1 MSLASGGCADWKRWQ
16 GPDNWDTAGIV
27 EFPLLFSYFLSYDWI
42 FVAGQ
47 GAFGNM
53 CRGGH
58 MYAPTKTWRR
68 WHRKININQKRYAVV
83 SALAA
88 SALPALVMAR
98 GHRIESVPEVPLV
111 VDDAVQSIT
120 KTKAAIELLSAIGA
134 AADVEKA
141 RASKNLRRGKGKM
154 RNRRY
159 VARRGP
165 LVVTDGS
172 AEIARAFRN
181 IPGVEVANV
190 ESLNLL
196 QLAPGGH
203 LGRFIVWTKSAF
215 AKLDEIF
222 GTLETESAVKKG
234 YKLPR
239 NIMSNPDLARLIN
252 SDEVQSVVAPPK
264 EGGRRSSLKKNPL
277 RNLGA
282 LLKLNP
288 AAKAER
294 RATLLTSETARANKA
309 REERL
314 KAARAARS
322 EVKKTSKGFL
332 KKMITDAD
340 YVGEDYDVF
349 SKWLGS
355 SE

>member
-1 MSLASGGCADWKRWQ
+1 MICTWEASPVVLAH
-16 GPDNWDTAGIV
+16 V
-27 EFPLLFSYFLSYDWI
+27 LLLPFLHYTHLYPVAVH
-42 FVAGQ
+42 FAGQ

-98 GHRIESVPEVPLV
+98 GHRIEDLPEVPLV
-111 VDDAVQSIT
+111 VDDAVESVT
-120 KTKAAIELLSAIGA
+120 KTKEALKVLAAVGA
-134 AADVEKA
+134 MPDVEKA
-141 RASKNLRRGKGKM
+141 KKSKNLRRGKGKM

-165 LVVTDGS
+165 LLVYGGAPEV
-172 AEIARAFRN
+172 ERAFRN
-181 IPGVEVANV
+181 IPGVEVAHV
-190 ESLNLL
+190 DRLNLL

-203 LGRFIVWTKSAF
+203 LGRFIIWTRSAF
-215 AKLDEIF
+215 TRLDAVF
-222 GTLETESAVKKG
+222 GTTETASEAKKG

-239 NIMSNPDLARLIN
+239 NIMTNPDLARLIN
-252 SDEVQSVVAPPK
+252 SDEVQSVVVPTK
-264 EGGRRSSLKKNPL
+264 EGGRHAPLKKNPL

-288 AAKAER
+288 AAKKAR
-294 RATLLTSETARANKA
+294 RAALRASAQDAAAKGREARLT
-309 REERL
+309 
-314 KAARAARS
+314 AARAARG
-322 EVKKTSKGFL
+322 EVKKTSKAFYAN
-332 KKMITDAD
+332 MITDAD
-340 YVGEDYDVF
+340 YIGEDYDVF
-349 SKWLGS
+349 SSWLGVAQ
-355 SE
+355 